1 MKHTIIC
8 AGIGG
13 RGVLLAST
21 ILIEAAVKSGMKA
34 MASDEYG
41 MSQRGGSVISLVKV
55 GDYASPFIGR
65 ENGDILLAFEE
76 SEFYKTLFFLTKGGL
91 ALINTRS
98 NVLGPSIDSVLK
110 ERQATYLCI
119 DADGIARN
127 EGMFQSA
134 NMALLGAFAFFG
146 IEPFTRDVL
155 EATIR
160 SRVPEKFLAKNLLV
174 FEKGFEAARGQEEN
188 IISQPGNV

>member
-1 MKHTIIC
+1 MKHEIVC

-21 ILIEAAVKSGMKA
+21 ILIEAAIKSGMRA

-41 MSQRGGSVISLVKV
+41 MSQRGGSVVSLVKV
-55 GDYASPFIGR
+55 GDHASPFIGR

-76 SEFYKTLFFLTKGGL
+76 SEFYKTLTFLKRGGL
-91 ALINTRS
+91 ALINTRAATF
-98 NVLGPSIDSVLK
+98 GPSIEALLK
-110 ERQATYLCI
+110 ERQISHRLI
-119 DADGIARN
+119 DADGIARD

-134 NMALLGAFAFFG
+134 NMALLGAFASFDIG
-146 IEPFTRDVL
+146 PFTRDTL

-160 SRVPEKFLAKNLLV
+160 SRVPEKFLAKNLTV
-174 FEKGFEAARGQEEN
+174 FGRGYEAATKT
-188 IISQPGNV
+188 

>member
-1 MKHTIIC
+1 MKHEIIC

-21 ILIEAAVKSGMKA
+21 ILIEAVIKSGMKA

-41 MSQRGGSVISLVKV
+41 MSQRGGSVVSLVKV

-76 SEFYKTLFFLTKGGL
+76 SEFYKTLFFLRKGGL
-91 ALINTRS
+91 ALVNTRS
-98 NVLGPSIDSVLK
+98 AILAPSIDTALK
-110 ERQATYLCI
+110 AREISYRLI
-119 DADGIARN
+119 DADGIARK

-146 IEPFTRDVL
+146 IGPFTRDAL

-160 SRVPEKFLAKNLLV
+160 SRVPEKFLAKNLIV
-174 FEKGFEAARGQEEN
+174 FGKGFEAARDRAENDIRQQE
-188 IISQPGNV
+188 NV

>member
-1 MKHTIIC
+1 MKHEIIC

-21 ILIEAAVKSGMKA
+21 ILIEAAIKSGMKA

-41 MSQRGGSVISLVKV
+41 MSQRGGSVVSLVKV
-55 GDYASPFIGR
+55 GDYVSPFIGR

-76 SEFYKTLFFLTKGGL
+76 SEFYKTLFFLKRGGL
-91 ALINTRS
+91 ALVNTRS
-98 NVLGPSIDSVLK
+98 AMLVTSIDVVLK
-110 ERQATYLCI
+110 ARKIPYRLI

-134 NMALLGAFAFFG
+134 NMALLGAFSSFG

-160 SRVPEKFLAKNLLV
+160 SRVPEKFLAKNLSV
-174 FEKGFEAARGQEEN
+174 FGKGFEAARIN
-188 IISQPGNV
+188 T

>member
-1 MKHTIIC
+1 MKHEIVC

-21 ILIEAAVKSGMKA
+21 ILIEAAIQSGMKA

-41 MSQRGGSVISLVKV
+41 MSQRGGSVVSLVKV

-65 ENGDILLAFEE
+65 ERGDILLAFEE
-76 SEFYKTLFFLTKGGL
+76 SEFYKTLTFLKRGGL
-91 ALINTRS
+91 ALINTRAAM
-98 NVLGPSIDSVLK
+98 LGPSIQTLLK
-110 ERQATYLCI
+110 ERQISHRLI
-119 DADGIARN
+119 DADGIARD

-134 NMALLGAFAFFG
+134 NMALLGAFASFG
-146 IEPFTRDVL
+146 IVPFTRDIL

-160 SRVPEKFLAKNLLV
+160 SRVPEKFLAKNLVV
-174 FEKGFEAARGQEEN
+174 FGRGYEAATKT
-188 IISQPGNV
+188 

>member
-1 MKHTIIC
+1 MKQEIIC

-21 ILIEAAVKSGMKA
+21 VLIEAAIKSGMKA

-41 MSQRGGSVISLVKV
+41 MSQRGGSVVSLVKV

-65 ENGDILLAFEE
+65 ENGDALLAFEE
-76 SEFYKTLFFLTKGGL
+76 SEFYKTLFFLKKGGL
-91 ALINTRS
+91 ALVNTERT
-98 NVLGPSIDSVLK
+98 LFAPSIEALLK
-110 ERQATYLCI
+110 AREISCHSI
-119 DADGIARN
+119 DADGIARD

-146 IEPFTRDVL
+146 VEPFTRDIL

-160 SRVPEKFLAKNLLV
+160 ARVPEKFRAKNLSV
-174 FEKGFEAARGQEEN
+174 FARGFEDARMKA
-188 IISQPGNV
+188 

>member
-1 MKHTIIC
+1 MKHEIIC

-21 ILIEAAVKSGMKA
+21 VLIEAAIKSGMKA

-41 MSQRGGSVISLVKV
+41 MSQRGGSVVSLVKV

-65 ENGDILLAFEE
+65 ENGDALLAFEE
-76 SEFYKTLFFLTKGGL
+76 SEFYKTLFFLKKGGL
-91 ALINTRS
+91 ALVNAERA
-98 NVLGPSIDSVLK
+98 LFAPSIEALLK
-110 ERQATYLCI
+110 ARDISCHSI
-119 DADGIARN
+119 DADGIARD

-146 IEPFTRDVL
+146 VEPFTRDIL

-160 SRVPEKFLAKNLLV
+160 ARVPEKFRAKNLSV
-174 FEKGFEAARGQEEN
+174 FARGFEAARMKA
-188 IISQPGNV
+188 

>member
-1 MKHTIIC
+1 MKHEIIC

-21 ILIEAAVKSGMKA
+21 ILIEAAIKSGMKA

-41 MSQRGGSVISLVKV
+41 MSQRGGSVVSLVKV

-65 ENGDILLAFEE
+65 ENGDVLLAFEE
-76 SEFYKTLFFLTKGGL
+76 SEFYKTLFFLKKGGL
-91 ALINTRS
+91 TLVNTRHAA
-98 NVLGPSIDSVLK
+98 LPPSIGSLLK
-110 ERQATYLCI
+110 KRQISCHLI
-119 DADGIARN
+119 DADGIARE

-146 IEPFTRDVL
+146 TGPFARNIL
-155 EATIR
+155 EATIQ
-160 SRVPEKFLAKNLLV
+160 SRVPEKFLAKNLAV
-174 FEKGFEAARGQEEN
+174 FGKGFEAAENVEAAGRRARGE
-188 IISQPGNV
+188 